1 MALLWFRPC
10 PAPACMALACMQY
23 RTSFVLSDQRH
34 PPTRADNE
42 LDQARRHGLGGVDR
56 VKAVAVRTRGCPS
69 HVILNLHDRQGR
81 LQQVSSNASYLPVSL
96 TSSSD
101 SSSTH
106 TLSFCIEIPLMAPRS
121 AWTDPSSPSCLSSF
135 ALPLL
140 SSPVGNSL
148 LGSPRALPVAASFFL
163 WRDQGENSDGEHTTI

>member
-1 MALLWFRPC
+1 MGADRGISDSRFDLSRAESSHLQISSSRDVLGVGTGPKPNKCRMVLFGFRLC

-23 RTSFVLSDQRH
+23 RTSFVLSDQRY

-69 HVILNLHDRQGR
+69 HIILNLHNRQGR
-81 LQQVSSNASYLPVSL
+81 LQQVSANASYLPVSL

-101 SSSTH
+101 SLSTH
-106 TLSFCIEIPLMAPRS
+106 TLSFCIEIPLMAPWS
-121 AWTDPSSPSCLSSF
+121 A
-135 ALPLL
+135 
-140 SSPVGNSL
+140 
-148 LGSPRALPVAASFFL
+148 
-163 WRDQGENSDGEHTTI
+163 